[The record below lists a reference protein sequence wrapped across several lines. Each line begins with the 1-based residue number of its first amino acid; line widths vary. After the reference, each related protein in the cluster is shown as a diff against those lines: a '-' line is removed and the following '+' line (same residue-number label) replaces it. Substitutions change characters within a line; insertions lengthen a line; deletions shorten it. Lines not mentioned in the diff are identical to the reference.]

1 MSTAMFSHDVQDFIR
16 RLDKA
21 AQAHMAWSRRVL
33 RCAVLRTS
41 PGEDV
46 LAEDAHCR
54 CLFGEWF
61 RQNRESFDAID
72 AVAAQRL
79 DEQHRKMHDA
89 VRSICT
95 RILEGATGVAATL
108 DAFEQTQADVIA
120 DLAFFKTQ
128 YLAYSS
134 RLDALTGLPLRYG
147 LEDEFKRCHAQ
158 AMRRG
163 EQLIVVLL
171 DVDHFKLINDVHGH
185 AVGDLAL
192 QHIAKLL
199 LGHCRTGEPLYRFGG
214 EEFLTLMQT
223 ADRKGAQLGTER
235 LLQALRDS
243 PLRLLDG
250 QELGLRAS
258 AGLAEVGI
266 EESMADVVA
275 RADRALYAAKAAGRN
290 TWRFATDPIESA
302 DPGVYSTPADSTQ
315 TQSYFALG

>member
-1 MSTAMFSHDVQDFIR
+1 MQITNGRVEKNVFDWLTMSNAMFSYDVQDFIL

-21 AQAHMAWSRRVL
+21 VEAHLAWSRRVL

-72 AVAAQRL
+72 GVAAQRL
-79 DEQHRKMHDA
+79 DEQHRQMHDA
-89 VRSICT
+89 VRSIC
-95 RILEGATGVAATL
+95 RSILKDAAGDAATL
-108 DAFEQTQADVIA
+108 DAFEQTQAEVIA
-120 DLAFFKTQ
+120 DLALFKTQ
-128 YLAYSS
+128 YLAHSS

-163 EQLIVVLL
+163 EQLTVVLF
-171 DVDHFKLINDVHGH
+171 DVDHFKRVNDVHGH

-192 QHIAKLL
+192 QHVARLL
-199 LGHCRTGEPLYRFGG
+199 MGHCRAGEPLYRFGG
-214 EEFLTLMQT
+214 EEFLALMQT
-223 ADRKGAQLGTER
+223 ADRHGAQMATER

-243 PLRLLDG
+243 PLGLPAG
-250 QELGLRAS
+250 HELGLRAS

-266 EESMADVVA
+266 EESMADVVG

-290 TWRFATDPIESA
+290 TWRFGTE
-302 DPGVYSTPADSTQ
+302 TH
-315 TQSYFALG
+315 